1 MPRKGHCFFVGGELG
16 IRTPGGFNTSTVF
29 KTAAIDRSANSP
41 GAKVEHLA
49 LCQPNVNR
57 KKFEVVGV
65 LNTLK
70 MNRFYFW
77 MSCILFRKSG
87 TRLSEF
93 GFLRHFFLT
102 CHTGSKGF

>member
-41 GAKVEHLA
+41 GAKVEHLG

-57 KKFEVVGV
+57 KKFEVDGV
-65 LNTLK
+65 LNSLK
-70 MNRFYFW
+70 MNIFYVLLDAIQNLKFV
-77 MSCILFRKSG
+77 R
-87 TRLSEF
+87 
-93 GFLRHFFLT
+93 
-102 CHTGSKGF
+102 